1 MLLLLLACADPPPP
15 PVAAPSA
22 VFSRLAPGLERAR
35 LPLNRPG
42 HLGAPGEAEV
52 LRIDTT
58 VLEIGLQMAS
68 ALGIEGRTGP
78 EWMAADPDVVALINP
93 SMYREDYRSAVGA
106 LRASGHVNQATE
118 ADDQRSRL
126 LAQPNHPGLAPFWIA
141 RDCPADPP
149 AANFGLLAQSIRML
163 DCEGAPTWS
172 AQPRRW
178 SAALVGQD
186 AEDKALFIHV
196 RAPYA
201 MRDLTEALL
210 ALPLSLQALHYGE
223 GGPEATLCLREGG
236 APRCEVGSYET
247 GFFESDTNTTAYPVP
262 NVLVARRRP

>member
-1 MLLLLLACADPPPP
+1 VLLLLLGCADPPPP
-15 PVAAPSA
+15 PVVAPPSA
-22 VFSRLAPGLERAR
+22 FTRLEPGVERA
-35 LPLNRPG
+35 LFPLNRPS
-42 HLGAPGEAEV
+42 HLGAPGEAKV
-52 LRIDTT
+52 LRIDPK

-78 EWMAADPDVVALINP
+78 EWMAADPAVVALINP

-106 LRASGHVNQATE
+106 LQAGGHVNQATAAE
-118 ADDQRSRL
+118 DQRSWL
-126 LAQPNHPGLAPFWIA
+126 LGQPRHPGLAPFWIV
-141 RDCPADPP
+141 RDCAADPST
-149 AANFGLLAQSIRML
+149 ADFGLLAQSIRML
-163 DCEGAPTWS
+163 DCEGAPTW
-172 AQPRRW
+172 APQPRRW

-186 AEDKALFIHV
+186 AEGKALFIHV

-210 ALPLSLQALHYGE
+210 ALPLSLVALHYGE

-236 APRCEVGSYET
+236 APRCKVGSYET

-262 NVLVARRRP
+262 NVLVARRR